1 MKYIYNIV
9 YLLLFSNFSFG
20 QDPIFTQF
28 YNSPMLVN
36 PSLVGTNMK
45 MKQKFTFISK
55 NQSWNHGIQSY
66 YENMITL
73 EKDLTYKMNSNN
85 NFYLGILFLNQNSNN
100 GILNNNYFIF
110 NLTDKIKL
118 SENDFLKASIQSS
131 YKNTFVNLSNSYF
144 QNQFDSYGFSNI
156 SDIYD
161 PISSFSI
168 SNFDVNPGVIYEHID
183 NNIKY
188 NFGFAIFNVSKPVKT
203 LSSNFTY
210 FQPVK
215 YIFNG
220 SLNYNFQS
228 NNSLFLSGYY
238 QFNQLKNLFTLGGTY
253 GFDLNNASNIIYLG
267 FWNRFGY
274 SISPNFGIKH
284 KNVHFNLTYDIP
296 TKNKIYN
303 VYKTSIFETSL
314 VVDFG
319 K

>member
-1 MKYIYNIV
+1 
-9 YLLLFSNFSFG
+9 
-20 QDPIFTQF
+20 
-28 YNSPMLVN
+28 
-36 PSLVGTNMK
+36 MK